1 MSTKSEIH
9 IYGRRDELPVKLFH
23 YHDGY
28 PAGVGCFL
36 MEAVYPKFL
45 YSNADTSEDIAQFL
59 VYHTADDEFEYTD
72 GIHPDIEFL
81 YEINVPAKTIRCFKG
96 CYKVWNKRGNRLK
109 KPYFMKYIECDLK
122 AKFLPLNKRVKYR

>member
-1 MSTKSEIH
+1 MSTRSEVH

-36 MEAVYPKFL
+36 MKEIYPKL
-45 YSNADTSEDIAQFL
+45 MKSNKDTVEDVAQFL
-59 VYHTADDEFEYTD
+59 VDHEADDEFEYTD

-81 YEINVPAKTIRCFKG
+81 YEINVLAKTIRCFKG
-96 CYKVWNKRGNRLK
+96 SYKVWNKSGHRLK
-109 KPYFMKYIECDLK
+109 NPYFMKYIECDLK
-122 AKFLPLNKRVKYR
+122 DMFLPLSRKVKYR